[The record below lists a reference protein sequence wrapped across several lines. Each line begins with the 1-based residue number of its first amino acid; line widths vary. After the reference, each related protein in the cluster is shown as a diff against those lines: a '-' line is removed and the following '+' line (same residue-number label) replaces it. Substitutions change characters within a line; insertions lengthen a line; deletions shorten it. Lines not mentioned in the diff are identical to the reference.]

1 MGYYI
6 RWTLMKQWARA
17 VDTKGPDANTWARPW
32 DETLIID
39 SDRERDRP
47 MVPFCANT
55 TDGGGGAGRCLPDC
69 ATLDVR
75 RVAGGACH
83 GHYAPADVLLR
94 SRFALCLRGDIP
106 TSARPYDAIRY
117 GSIPL
122 LVSDNIWRTGLPFQC
137 WVPWALIVAQI
148 SEASFQ
154 RDAAAAL
161 RNAMRLPHAAEARMR
176 ELIAHFGRD
185 VLWRHPQS
193 RVAENVLLAARRWQL
208 RRRGESACCPI
219 EDAVSDILS

>member
-1 MGYYI
+1 M
-6 RWTLMKQWARA
+6 
-17 VDTKGPDANTWARPW
+17 
-32 DETLIID
+32 
-39 SDRERDRP
+39 
-47 MVPFCANT
+47 
-55 TDGGGGAGRCLPDC
+55 
-69 ATLDVR
+69 
-75 RVAGGACH
+75 
-83 GHYAPADVLLR
+83 
-94 SRFALCLRGDIP
+94 
-106 TSARPYDAIRY
+106 
-117 GSIPL
+117 

-137 WVPWALIVAQI
+137 WVPWALLVAQI

-161 RNAMRLPHAAEARMR
+161 RNAMRLPRAAEARMR

-193 RVAENVLLAARRWQL
+193 RVAENVLLTARRWQL

>member
-1 MGYYI
+1 MEENI
-6 RWTLMKQWARA
+6 RALE
-17 VDTKGPDANTWARPW
+17 DAAAYG
-32 DETLIID
+32 
-39 SDRERDRP
+39 
-47 MVPFCANT
+47 VPF
-55 TDGGGGAGRCLPDC
+55 
-69 ATLDVR
+69 V
-75 RVAGGACH
+75 
-83 GHYAPADVLLR
+83 
-94 SRFALCLRGDIP
+94 RFA
-106 TSARPYDAIRY
+106 A
-117 GSIPL
+117 
-122 LVSDNIWRTGLPFQC
+122 WRTGLPFQC
-137 WVPWALIVAQI
+137 WVPWALLVAQI

-208 RRRGESACCPI
+208 RRRGEAACCPI

>member
-1 MGYYI
+1 MGENI
-6 RWTLMKQWARA
+6 RALE
-17 VDTKGPDANTWARPW
+17 DAAAYG
-32 DETLIID
+32 
-39 SDRERDRP
+39 
-47 MVPFCANT
+47 VPFI
-55 TDGGGGAGRCLPDC
+55 
-69 ATLDVR
+69 
-75 RVAGGACH
+75 
-83 GHYAPADVLLR
+83 
-94 SRFALCLRGDIP
+94 RFAAAPYWADELQQWKSDPERYWSTSTDLAVAAAARLRVRLIP
-106 TSARPYDAIRY
+106 DLLWNPFAFADYCHEPLSALYNRSYSDA
-117 GSIPL
+117 
-122 LVSDNIWRTGLPFQC
+122 VSCTR
-137 WVPWALIVAQI
+137 ALAHVAQI

-208 RRRGESACCPI
+208 RRRGEAACCPI